1 MTHGDRHALDH
12 GPPGDPV
19 DYGPLLDRHEA
30 AEFLSVSTSTVYRIL
45 RRGELPAYRVGHS
58 IRISQVALENY
69 LRAQSPPLQE
79 D

>member
-1 MTHGDRHALDH
+1 MTIPGDPIDH
-12 GPPGDPV
+12 GP
-19 DYGPLLDRHEA
+19 LLTRGEA
-30 AEFLSVSTSTVYRIL
+30 ARFLNVSDQTVYRIL

-69 LRAQSPPLQE
+69 LRAQSPPPHEQ